1 MKRHEYLTGVLA
13 FITFALVISMFVM
26 MSYADSDYITKA
38 DASAEDRENTRKNYK
53 ALEDLIISAFVFAI
67 LAIVSFL
74 IFKNVRIAALD
85 ANFP

>member
-26 MSYADSDYITKA
+26 MSYADSDFITKA

-53 ALEDLIISAFVFAI
+53 ALEDLIISGFVFAI

-74 IFKNVRIAALD
+74 FFKNVRIAALD

>member
-1 MKRHEYLTGVLA
+1 MKRHEYLTGLLA

-53 ALEDLIISAFVFAI
+53 ALEDLIISGFVFAI
-67 LAIVSFL
+67 LAIASFL
-74 IFKNVRIAALD
+74 FFKNVRIAALD